1 MAPPAGVSPTGR
13 LPRQAT
19 PAEGYDSAPD
29 LRGGRGLPPGPRG
42 AYPPD
47 DAYDAQGARGAHGAR
62 GARDQ
67 YRDDRGRGDR
77 YGDDAYE
84 DYDDQGYDEQDGY
97 GPGGG
102 GPGGGGLV
110 PGSRPGKPKRKRR
123 GRVAGGVALIIVLLI
138 LVPVAIGGI
147 WAYKTINSHYNPP
160 NYSGEGTG
168 TVTMV
173 IHTGDTAT
181 VIGNRLYAL
190 GVIASVRAFVLAA
203 EHSSKANSL
212 QPGFYRMHKQMSATL
227 AFNLLLSPSARIENK
242 VTLPEGLRVSGIL
255 TALAKSSGISPS
267 DFQSALKNPAR
278 LGLPSYAKGNPEGYL
293 FPDTYELQPDM
304 TATQVLQQM
313 VQSFNQEATGVNL
326 TQAAGAVHM
335 SPAQIIVVAS
345 LAQAEGGKDSDF
357 PKIAEVIYNRLHIG
371 MKLDL
376 DSTVLFALN
385 KYGIQATDADLTTNS
400 LYNTY
405 KFAGLPPGPIDC
417 PGAAAIQAALHP
429 ATGNY
434 LYFVTVNP
442 KTKETLFTSSESQF
456 EQYQAELEHN
466 LGQG

>member
-29 LRGGRGLPPGPRG
+29 PRGGRGRPPGPRG
-42 AYPPD
+42 AYPAE
-47 DAYDAQGARGAHGAR
+47 DAYGAQGARGEHGAR

-67 YRDDRGRGDR
+67 YRDDRGRGDG
-77 YGDDAYE
+77 YGDDEYE
-84 DYDDQGYDEQDGY
+84 DYDDQGYDDQDGY

-181 VIGNRLYAL
+181 VIGNRLYDL

-212 QPGFYRMHKQMSATL
+212 QPGFYRMHKHMSATL
-227 AFNLLLSPSARIENK
+227 AFNLLLSPAARIENK
-242 VTLPEGLRVSGIL
+242 VTLPEGLRVSEIL
-255 TALAKSSGISPS
+255 AALAKSSGISPS
-267 DFQSALKNPAR
+267 DFQSALKNPAG

-304 TATQVLQQM
+304 SATQVLQQM

-326 TQAAGAVHM
+326 TQAAAAVHM
-335 SPAQIIVVAS
+335 TPAQIIVVAS

-385 KYGIQATDADLTTNS
+385 KYGIQATDADLNTNS
-400 LYNTY
+400 PYNTY
-405 KFAGLPPGPIDC
+405 KFGGLPPGPIDC

-429 ATGNY
+429 DTGNY

-442 KTKETLFTSSESQF
+442 KTKETLFTNSESQF